1 MAIKTGRR
9 QFISAL
15 GGAVAAWP
23 HIARAQQGQIRR
35 IGLLMLSAENDV
47 GQKQA
52 VDRIVKQL
60 ASLGWVDGL
69 NVKVDL
75 RWSDGDSA
83 KVKENARQL
92 VEAPCDVIIP
102 EGILPTSVLQRATGT
117 IPVVF
122 WLVPDPVGQGVV
134 TNMARPGANITGF
147 TNFEF
152 TIAGK
157 WLGLLKDIDPAIAS
171 VALLY
176 NPSLE
181 TYAERFLGVLME
193 TAPSF
198 GVSVSEMKAHNA
210 AEIEAAMTAFAQGGN
225 LSGGVLAS
233 PGALATANRD
243 LIAQLGVRLRIPVIY
258 AYRFFVDGGGLIS
271 YGVNFAQHA
280 GQTAAYADRILK
292 GARPAN
298 LPVQAPTNY
307 ELIINLKAAKTLG
320 LSIPQTLLAPRT
332 R

>member
-1 MAIKTGRR
+1 VKRR
-9 QFISAL
+9 EFITLL
-15 GGAVAAWP
+15 GGATIAWP
-23 HIARAQQGQIRR
+23 LAARAQQGQIRR
-35 IGLLMLSAENDV
+35 VGLLMLSAENDV

-52 VDRIVKQL
+52 VDRIVQQL
-60 ASLGWVDGL
+60 ESLGWVDGH

-83 KVKENARQL
+83 KVNENARQL

-102 EGILPTSVLQRATGT
+102 EGILPTSVLQRATST

-152 TIAGK
+152 TIASK
-157 WLGLLKDIDPAIAS
+157 WLGLLKDIDPAIAR

-176 NPSLE
+176 HPSLD
-181 TYAERFLGVLME
+181 TYAERFMRVLGE

-198 GVSVSEMKAHNA
+198 GVSVSVMKAHNA
-210 AEIEAAMTAFAQGGN
+210 GEIEAAMTAFAEGGN
-225 LSGGVLAS
+225 LTGGVLAN
-233 PGALATANRD
+233 PGALTTANRD
-243 LIAQLGVRLRIPVIY
+243 LIARLGVQLRIPVIY

-292 GARPAN
+292 GERAAD

-307 ELIINLKAAKTLG
+307 ELIINLKTAKALG
-320 LSIPQTLLAPRT
+320 LGVPQTLLAT
-332 R
+332 ADEVIE